1 MTGQSL
7 PLLCFV
13 CNVFLFVSVVWASLC
28 LVSFIGLLHEC
39 PVFLFRVPS
48 DTIFRGFFVFVALIF
63 VEAGFDTPAKLAA
76 WCPSVFGEPIL

>member
-28 LVSFIGLLHEC
+28 SVSFIGLLHEC
-39 PVFLFRVPS
+39 PVFLLRVPS
-48 DTIFRGFFVFVALIF
+48 GTIFGGFFVFCCLNFCGGGVRHPG
-63 VEAGFDTPAKLAA
+63 E
-76 WCPSVFGEPIL
+76 FGGLVPLRFW